1 MTYDGLV
8 SRYMNRPLSR
18 PMARALRGTSVSPN
32 AVTAFT
38 LLLALATGAMIAVGW
53 NIPGGIGIQLVSVID
68 GVDGELARLK
78 DRATRFGGVFD
89 AVTDRYADALMI
101 AGMLVFAVRFEDQP
115 RPEFV
120 GMVALSAS
128 LIVSYSRA
136 RIEADLPDVI
146 ASGRLDSIFGLASR
160 DVRLLIAAIGTV
172 AGQCY
177 WTLVALAVM
186 SALTIA
192 WRLLYLRVTV
202 GSRRLGDE
210 PSPSTPLPTPA
221 SREKGASED

>member
-1 MTYDGLV
+1 MTYDGIV
-8 SRYMNRPLSR
+8 SRYLNRPLSR
-18 PMARALRGTSVSPN
+18 PVARGLSGTPVSPN
-32 AVTAFT
+32 SVTAFT
-38 LLLALATGAMIAVGW
+38 LLLALATGAMLAAGW
-53 NIPGGIGIQLVSVID
+53 NIAGGIGIQLVSVID

-78 DRATRFGGVFD
+78 DRVTRFGGVFD

-101 AGMLVFAVRFEDQP
+101 AGMLVFAVRFEDHP

-120 GMVALSAS
+120 GMLALSAA

-146 ASGRLDSIFGLASR
+146 SSGRLDSIFGLASR
-160 DVRLLIAAIGTV
+160 DVRSLIAAIGAV

-177 WTLVALAVM
+177 WTLVILAAI

-202 GSRRLGDE
+202 GSRRLDDR
-210 PSPSTPLPTPA
+210 PSPPTP
-221 SREKGASED
+221 